1 MMKIVRAWFLGNGV
15 KVPIRVGEIVDYLK
29 KGEDVGVQLDS
40 GHEAVVYSDGS
51 VFVLPINIKS
61 ADDIK
66 RVENEVKK
74 LLEEMRVQ

>member
-1 MMKIVRAWFLGNGV
+1 MKIVKAWFLGNGV

-29 KGEDVGVQLDS
+29 KGEDVGVRLDS
-40 GHEAVVYSDGS
+40 GHEAIVYSDGS

-66 RVENEVKK
+66 RVESEIKKVVK
-74 LLEEMRVQ
+74 LL